1 MTHSER
7 KNNKGAVRT
16 TLEESCFF
24 SPACKKNV
32 KLCISGAITNIYLS
46 ETPVPRHYND
56 APEFQTV
63 YWKSSRSH

>member
-1 MTHSER
+1 MQ
-7 KNNKGAVRT
+7 
-16 TLEESCFF
+16 
-24 SPACKKNV
+24 KNV